1 MWEELK
7 DWSLIWVLKVAAVA
21 TAVDLLIDKVIGS

>member
-7 DWSLIWVLKVAAVA
+7 SWSLGWVLKVAAVA